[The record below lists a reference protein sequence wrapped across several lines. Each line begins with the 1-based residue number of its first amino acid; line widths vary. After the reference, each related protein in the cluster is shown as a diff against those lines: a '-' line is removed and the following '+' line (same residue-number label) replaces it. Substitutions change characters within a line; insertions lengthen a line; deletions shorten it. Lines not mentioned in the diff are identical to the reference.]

1 MRDNCVIFSTPERQ
15 ELRVVFDPDGTPF
28 FCGPDL
34 AAIAGYEQPRKAVTG
49 GNKGVNR
56 IDSVLRKVPWDNGMR
71 KGRCEFT
78 CFSAENAVKLLCRRP
93 APYAAIR
100 WLEDEVIP
108 KTQEMGEEVARAY
121 PGWNKPPQQ
130 KEKQEQDVTIV
141 EVHPKRFLE
150 QVPAD
155 GGSLIETGQ
164 YHLGMRFAEEGNQQG
179 KVRNL
184 YGLRKRSLFCCHR
197 KGRML

>member
-1 MRDNCVIFSTPERQ
+1 MRDNCVIFTTPERQ

-49 GNKGVNR
+49 GNQGVNR
-56 IDSVLRKVPWDNGMR
+56 IESVLRKVPWDNGMR
-71 KGRCEFT
+71 RGRCDFT

-108 KTQEMGEEVARAY
+108 KTQEMGEEVARTY
-121 PGWNKPPQQ
+121 PDGIKSRHSKNRRNFPKVSSRNPKPLSGNRC
-130 KEKQEQDVTIV
+130 KQV
-141 EVHPKRFLE
+141 E
-150 QVPAD
+150 
-155 GGSLIETGQ
+155 G
-164 YHLGMRFAEEGNQQG
+164 
-179 KVRNL
+179 
-184 YGLRKRSLFCCHR
+184 RSLSVWTI
-197 KGRML
+197 

>member
-1 MRDNCVIFSTPERQ
+1 MRDNCVIFTTPERQ

-108 KTQEMGEEVARAY
+108 KTQEMGEEVARTY
-121 PGWNKPPQQ
+121 PAWNKKPAQQEPTELPQSLKPEPEAFKREPMQ
-130 KEKQEQDVTIV
+130 AGDRKSTRLNSS
-141 EVHPKRFLE
+141 HP
-150 QVPAD
+150 
-155 GGSLIETGQ
+155 S
-164 YHLGMRFAEEGNQQG
+164 
-179 KVRNL
+179 
-184 YGLRKRSLFCCHR
+184 RS
-197 KGRML
+197 RMPSSA

>member
-1 MRDNCVIFSTPERQ
+1 MRDNCVIFTTPERQ

-49 GNKGVNR
+49 GNQGVNR
-56 IDSVLRKVPWDNGMR
+56 IESVLRKVPWDNGMR
-71 KGRCEFT
+71 RGRCDFT

-108 KTQEMGEEVARAY
+108 KTQEMGEEVARTY
-121 PGWNKPPQQ
+121 PSWNKKPAQQEPTEPPQSL
-130 KEKQEQDVTIV
+130 KQEP
-141 EVHPKRFLE
+141 EAFKRE
-150 QVPAD
+150 PMQA
-155 GGSLIETGQ
+155 GGGTLIER
-164 YHLGMRFAEEGNQQG
+164 LDNIILECVLLKKELSKA
-179 KVRNL
+179 K
-184 YGLRKRSLFCCHR
+184 
-197 KGRML
+197 

>member
-1 MRDNCVIFSTPERQ
+1 MRDNCVIFTTPERQ

-28 FCGPDL
+28 FCGPGL

-155 GGSLIETGQ
+155 GGSLIER
-164 YHLGMRFAEEGNQQG
+164 LDNIILECVLLKKEISKA
-179 KVRNL
+179 K
-184 YGLRKRSLFCCHR
+184 
-197 KGRML
+197 

>member
-1 MRDNCVIFSTPERQ
+1 MRDNCVIFTTPERQ

-49 GNKGVNR
+49 GNQGVNR
-56 IDSVLRKVPWDNGMR
+56 IESVLRKVPWDNGIR
-71 KGRCEFT
+71 RGRCDFT

-108 KTQEMGEEVARAY
+108 KTQEMGEKVARTY
-121 PGWNKPPQQ
+121 PAWNKKPAQKELTEPPQSL
-130 KEKQEQDVTIV
+130 KPEPEAF
-141 EVHPKRFLE
+141 KREPL
-150 QVPAD
+150 QA
-155 GGSLIETGQ
+155 GGGALIER
-164 YHLGMRFAEEGNQQG
+164 LDNIILECVLLKKELSKA
-179 KVRNL
+179 K
-184 YGLRKRSLFCCHR
+184 
-197 KGRML
+197 

>member
-1 MRDNCVIFSTPERQ
+1 MRDNCVIFTTPERQ

-49 GNKGVNR
+49 GNQGVNR
-56 IDSVLRKVPWDNGMR
+56 IESVLRKVPWDNGMR
-71 KGRCEFT
+71 RGRCDFT

-108 KTQEMGEEVARAY
+108 KTQEMGEEVARTY
-121 PGWNKPPQQ
+121 PAWNKKPAQKELTEPPQSL
-130 KEKQEQDVTIV
+130 KPEPEAF
-141 EVHPKRFLE
+141 KREPLQAGGGALIERLDNIILE
-150 QVPAD
+150 YTT
-155 GGSLIETGQ
+155 GGSFLW
-164 YHLGMRFAEEGNQQG
+164 LM
-179 KVRNL
+179 
-184 YGLRKRSLFCCHR
+184 
-197 KGRML
+197 